1 MQSNAEQCRECW
13 KLQKEHTHHTRDSI
27 PHYLVSLIRRM
38 LLDGRFGFGLGTQPK
53 TTSTRNK
60 IHQTWRIICMNVRMP
75 CHRRLLF
82 IRCGCS
88 YCIFHSRLG
97 LLRYIYMFFFRC
109 CWLVLFLS
117 RCEIHSD
124 GRSHRPPISI
134 STFWS
139 VVVSVRR
146 MLVCVTHIGGGS
158 PHSMCVIARAAGG
171 CGTPHCGIYQCAKM
185 K

>member
-97 LLRYIYMFFFRC
+97 LLQYIYMFFF
-109 CWLVLFLS
+109 V
-117 RCEIHSD
+117 
-124 GRSHRPPISI
+124 
-134 STFWS
+134 
-139 VVVSVRR
+139 
-146 MLVCVTHIGGGS
+146 
-158 PHSMCVIARAAGG
+158 AAGW
-171 CGTPHCGIYQCAKM
+171 CCFCRDVRYTAMDDHTDHQYP
-185 K
+185 